1 MTETRSKCI
10 SLSDTTQAGITILL
24 CAGREAQALSIL
36 LLFSSSSSALICI
49 FPRVLATK
57 KHSFPLFTPGE
68 KTAKLYTTVS
78 LTSHWLELSHTV
90 TLTAKEDGKQF
101 CVFFFF

>member
-1 MTETRSKCI
+1 MPA
-10 SLSDTTQAGITILL
+10 AG
-24 CAGREAQALSIL
+24 AQAFSVL

-68 KTAKLYTTVS
+68 KTPKLYTIVS

-90 TLTAKEDGKQF
+90 TVTAKEDGNSF
-101 CVFFFF
+101 LFFFFLGIYVPGYNYVTRKEE

>member
-1 MTETRSKCI
+1 M
-10 SLSDTTQAGITILL
+10 
-24 CAGREAQALSIL
+24 
-36 LLFSSSSSALICI
+36 
-49 FPRVLATK
+49 LATK

-101 CVFFFF
+101 CVFFFFLGIYVPGYNYVTRKEE